1 MWARGDLPMNEILRS
16 GSWLLALVGSAYAIW
31 IILDCWRQTRTAGEA
46 SKARKSIS
54 RSDLLSQLVAAL
66 VLLVVVV
73 PMLLLNDRSK
83 AAGDPDKPEEDLS
96 FVKIDGMRDLP
107 RNRLHFASGWTGG
120 TLEGADLADLPVSDD
135 EVRALLNYGRRLQ
148 WLNLTGSEI
157 TDDVL
162 SDLAAMRSLA
172 NLNLASTAI
181 TDERACRSNKLQ
193 TSRRTRP
200 EGNAGLGC
208 GHFPPSQNAQA
219 EVSRCPPDRHDTRR
233 AQGTP
238 RSTAIARGPH
248 QPEQTQR
255 PLATKGSLKSSI
267 GTGALSVFIAALYT
281 VCMRS

>member
-1 MWARGDLPMNEILRS
+1 MNEILRS

-181 TDERACRSNKLQ
+181 TDE
-193 TSRRTRP
+193 
-200 EGNAGLGC
+200 GL
-208 GHFPPSQNAQA
+208 
-219 EVSRCPPDRHDTRR
+219 
-233 AQGTP
+233 
-238 RSTAIARGPH
+238 
-248 QPEQTQR
+248 
-255 PLATKGSLKSSI
+255 
-267 GTGALSVFIAALYT
+267 AALT
-281 VCMRS
+281 SSKRLEELGLKETQVSDAGISHLLKMPRLKFLDVRQTGMTRDGLKALREAPRLREVLINRNRRNVRLRPKDL